1 MYVSVYCRLL
11 PSNMSVR
18 STSGSSCTTYGTR
31 VQLYTY
37 STFKVTSVLPYI
49 LRTVVRVRVC
59 TCTCACTC
67 SSCTVYLRRYLLRFR
82 TGTFEGTVH
91 VLYNVRVQ
99 AVHVHVQFFL
109 LYVRVQC
116 TRVHVHVVVRPRTK
130 PSGRKRKSAV
140 LKFSRST
147 LGLHVHVYTER
158 KKLGW
163 DGTRFLNLY
172 ALAAHFFCFFQ
183 RVQRVPSSKRCK
195 TAFFSLKVKPRPFK
209 RHFC

>member
-1 MYVSVYCRLL
+1 
-11 PSNMSVR
+11 MSVR

-37 STFKVTSVLPYI
+37 STFKVTSVRRYF
-49 LRTVVRVRVC
+49 RTYFVPLYVYVYVRVRVRVRVVRVRC
-59 TCTCACTC
+59 
-67 SSCTVYLRRYLLRFR
+67 
-82 TGTFEGTVH
+82 TFEDIFSGSEQVQYTYCTTYVYR
-91 VLYNVRVQ
+91 LYTYTYS
-99 AVHVHVQFFL
+99 FFL

-147 LGLHVHVYTER
+147 LGLHVYTER
-158 KKLGW
+158 KNLGW

-195 TAFFSLKVKPRPFK
+195 TAFFSLKVKPRPSQ
-209 RHFC
+209 RHFR